1 MDPIKKLQ
9 DELVHAHRVIERM
22 ELREKWFMERIEQLE
37 VFSKKVAGELA
48 EARSSAED
56 TSPCTEYMARQP
68 DTAASPCTEYMAR
81 QPDTAASPKLMLKL
95 GDLSLPDHERLAKN
109 MRASILK
116 EDGIEAGMTPVA
128 PLLPIPSHSLQKT
141 VSWGDLDAG
150 KEAELH
156 VACIMRGGGA
166 GTHDD
171 CPYCA
176 NGKRA

>member
-1 MDPIKKLQ
+1 MDSVKKLQ

-22 ELREKWFMERIEQLE
+22 ELREKWFIERIEQLE

-48 EARSSAED
+48 EARSSCQEV
-56 TSPCTEYMARQP
+56 PV
-68 DTAASPCTEYMAR
+68 
-81 QPDTAASPKLMLKL
+81 SPKLMLKL

-128 PLLPIPSHSLQKT
+128 PLLPIPSHSLQKS

-166 GTHDD
+166 GSHDD
-171 CPYCA
+171 CAYCA